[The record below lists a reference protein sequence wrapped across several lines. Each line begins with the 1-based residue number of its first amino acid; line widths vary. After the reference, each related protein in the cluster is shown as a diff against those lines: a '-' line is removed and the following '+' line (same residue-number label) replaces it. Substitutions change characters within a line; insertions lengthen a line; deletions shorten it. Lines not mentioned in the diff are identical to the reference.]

1 VSPFFIRNWKMK
13 KRDTPRSEECPR
25 AGCPSAILILLFSA
39 AACAEPFIPSND
51 SMVLERVP
59 AAQETRQ
66 LQPLRDRLARDPGDL
81 PSALQLAQG
90 YLRIGR
96 QTADPRFTSYAQA
109 TLNPWLQGKAPSA
122 DVLVL
127 SATALQSSHRFA
139 EALQLLD
146 RALAADPRNGQ
157 AWLTKATILQV
168 QGKFSD
174 ARGACANVLRTAD
187 QTIAVS
193 CIAGVNSLNG
203 KLENSYRSLAQLNE
217 AAGSPTGE
225 LRGWIQGQLGEM
237 AVRLGDPRTAEAHLL
252 AALQATPGDV
262 YLKAAYA
269 DLLLAQRRN
278 AAVLTLLADNEQ
290 QDVLLL
296 RLAIA
301 GTRLK
306 QAKGKRWADTF
317 EARFNAAQRSG
328 DTSHLRE
335 YARFLL
341 DVRGDAAKSLQM
353 AKLNWQ
359 VQREPADVQVYIK
372 AARATRAP
380 GADAE
385 VIAWIRDTGFEDR
398 TLPSV
403 QTKAAM

>member
-1 VSPFFIRNWKMK
+1 MNKLTGRVLLMLLL
-13 KRDTPRSEECPR
+13 
-25 AGCPSAILILLFSA
+25 SAS
-39 AACAEPFIPSND
+39 ACAEPFIPGND
-51 SMVLERVP
+51 SVVLERVP

-66 LQPLRDRLARDPGDL
+66 LQPLRDRLASNPDDL

-96 QTADPRFTSYAQA
+96 ETADPRFTSYAQA
-109 TLNPWLQGKAPSA
+109 TLNPWLQSNDPSA

-139 EALQLLD
+139 ESLQLLD

-168 QGKFSD
+168 QGKFAD
-174 ARGACANVLRTAD
+174 ARSACANLLRTAG
-187 QTIAVS
+187 QMIAVS

-203 KLENSYRSLAQLNE
+203 KLENSYRSLAQLS
-217 AAGSPTGE
+217 AASGSPTPE

-237 AVRLGDPRTAEAHLL
+237 AVRLGDQGAAEAHLL

-269 DLLLAQRRN
+269 DLLLAQSRN
-278 AAVLTLLADNEQ
+278 AEAISLLADNEQ

-306 QAKGKRWADTF
+306 QADGKRWADAF
-317 EARFNAAQRSG
+317 DARFNAAQRSG

-341 DVRGDAAKSLQM
+341 DVRGDAAKALEM

-359 VQREPADVQVYIK
+359 VQREPADVQVYVK
-372 AARATRAP
+372 AARATQAQ

-398 TLPSV
+398 TLPSM

>member
-1 VSPFFIRNWKMK
+1 MSKL
-13 KRDTPRSEECPR
+13 TGR
-25 AGCPSAILILLFSA
+25 ALFLLLLSAC
-39 AACAEPFIPSND
+39 ACAEPFIPGDD

-59 AAQETRQ
+59 AAQETLQ
-66 LQPLRDRLARDPGDL
+66 LQPLRDRLANNPGDL

-96 QTADPRFTSYAQA
+96 ETADPRFTSYAQA
-109 TLNPWLQGKAPSA
+109 TLNPWLQSNEPSA

-139 EALQLLD
+139 ESLQLLD
-146 RALAADPRNGQ
+146 RALRADPRNGQ

-168 QGKFSD
+168 QGRFSE
-174 ARGACANVLRTAD
+174 ARGACANLLRTAG

-193 CIAGVNSLNG
+193 CITGVNSLSG
-203 KLENSYRSLAQLNE
+203 KLEQSYRSLAQLS
-217 AAGSPTGE
+217 AASGSPAGE

-237 AVRLGDPRTAEAHLL
+237 AVRIGDQRAAEAHLL

-269 DLLLAQRRN
+269 DLLLVQNRN
-278 AAVLTLLADNEQ
+278 TEAIALLADNEQ

-306 QAKGKRWADTF
+306 RAEGRRWADAF

-341 DVRGDAAKSLQM
+341 DVRGDAAKALEM

-398 TLPSV
+398 MLPSM
-403 QTKAAM
+403 QTQVAM